1 MKTSI
6 LRFVPVM
13 LFLLFLAWVIYAA
26 DTGTFPLFI
35 RRIYGFRG
43 GDWVGHF
50 VLYGI
55 LAWLLVRAYPRRV
68 TVFRW
73 QLPLSV
79 LLVIAMA
86 ALEELS
92 QFWFPRRTPD
102 IIDLSLGICGITV
115 GTWLGKGRK

>member
-1 MKTSI
+1 MKTSF
-6 LRFVPVM
+6 LRFVPVV
-13 LFLLFLAWVIYAA
+13 LFLLFLAWVIYSA
-26 DTGTFPLFI
+26 DTGTFPLFL
-35 RRIYGFRG
+35 RKIYGFPG

-55 LAWLLVRAYPRRV
+55 LAWLAVRAYPHKV

-73 QLPLSV
+73 QIPLSA
-79 LLVIAMA
+79 LLVISMA

-102 IIDLSLGICGITV
+102 LIDLSLGVVGITV
-115 GTWLGKGRK
+115 GTWLGGGRK